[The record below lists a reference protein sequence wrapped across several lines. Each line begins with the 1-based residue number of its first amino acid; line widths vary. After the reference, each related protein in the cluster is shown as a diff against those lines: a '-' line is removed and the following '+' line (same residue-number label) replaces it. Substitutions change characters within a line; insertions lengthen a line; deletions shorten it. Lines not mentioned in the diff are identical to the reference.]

1 MQSACPT
8 LNTAVTFMIKKAI
21 NDPEAIVD
29 EVLQGIVLA
38 SRGRVRREPG
48 ARYLTRSTLDEGRPM
63 LLIGGGSGHE
73 PMFSQYI
80 GPGYADAVVAGNIF
94 AAPPPN
100 VILAA
105 TEAINT
111 GHGVLYVYAN
121 YAGDNLNFD
130 MAAELAADLAI
141 PIMTVRAMDDVSLPV
156 SVGRRGI
163 GGTFFLI
170 KIAGAACASGM
181 DLAGCHQVATKARD
195 ATRSLS
201 VAFRPGSL
209 PETGEPTFT
218 IADDE
223 IEIGMGGHGEKGVET
238 RKMLPADELVDI
250 MLERLVTDYPLQK
263 GDRVAVLLNDLGA
276 TTMMELLIVNKRVH
290 EALGERGVA
299 VADTWIGPYS
309 TTQEMAGFSISLLRL
324 DDELERLLGLPCAN
338 ESFLRP

>member
-1 MQSACPT
+1 
-8 LNTAVTFMIKKAI
+8 MIKKAI

-38 SRGRVRREPG
+38 SHGRVLSG
-48 ARYLTRSTLDEGRPM
+48 HGSHVLTRAHLDEGRPM

-80 GPGYADAVVAGNIF
+80 GPRYADAVAVGNIF

-105 TEAINT
+105 TRAIHC

-121 YAGDNLNFD
+121 YAGDNMNFD
-130 MAAELAADLAI
+130 IAAEMAADI
-141 PIMTVRAMDDVSLPV
+141 GITTMTVRSMDDVSLPV
-156 SVGRRGI
+156 SIGRRGI
-163 GGTFFLI
+163 GGTFFVI
-170 KIAGAACASGM
+170 KIAGSACASGL
-181 DLAGCHQVATKARD
+181 DLAGAHRITTRARD

-218 IADDE
+218 LADDE

-238 RKMLPADELVDI
+238 HKI
-250 MLERLVTDYPLQK
+250 MLQRLVPDYPLRR
-263 GDRVAVLLNDLGA
+263 GDRVALLLNDLGA
-276 TTMMELLIVNKRVH
+276 TTMMELLIVNRRIH
-290 EALGERGVA
+290 EALAAQGIQV
-299 VADTWIGPYS
+299 VDSWLGPYS
-309 TTQEMAGFSISLLRL
+309 TTQEMAGFSISLLKL
-324 DDELERLLGLPCAN
+324 DDELERYLEVGSAN